1 MLAATITLVGA
12 SMVEPQQLLNSSVE
26 VYFSNI
32 VKRSDLFQGF
42 LFIAWKNRQQPDSH
56 DWVKGAKVP

>member
-32 VKRSDLFQGF
+32 VKRSNLFQGF
-42 LFIAWKNRQQPDSH
+42 LFIA
-56 DWVKGAKVP
+56 